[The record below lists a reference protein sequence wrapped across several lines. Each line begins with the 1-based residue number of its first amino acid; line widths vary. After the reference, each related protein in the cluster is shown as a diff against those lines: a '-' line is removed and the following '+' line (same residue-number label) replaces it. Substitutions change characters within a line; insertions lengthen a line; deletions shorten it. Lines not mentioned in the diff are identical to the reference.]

1 MERETITIEEIKS
14 NPNLDLTERIN
25 KFSKDKRWNANDLK
39 ELAIASIKQEYE
51 FWANKRDN
59 ISSRTDE
66 LLKQILN
73 GHILSKSEEFE
84 MVCTDEEKVNDYS
97 KYEKMKQRIV
107 DNNGVTLDDFNE
119 LCKTIGFDSKTAE
132 LIRTGFE
139 SRGKIIDSYEDTN
152 NVIANNHKITK
163 DFLYKL
169 CETAGFDAKT
179 IELIRT
185 EFENKGLLIDSQEE
199 KETYHR

>member
-1 MERETITIEEIKS
+1 MIKEYYKCDIIIMWCDNVERKTITIEEIEA
-14 NPNLDLTERIN
+14 NPDLDLSERIN
-25 KFSKDKRWNANDLK
+25 KFSQDKRWSNDDLR

-97 KYEKMKQRIV
+97 KYEKMKQRIA
-107 DNNGVTLDDFNE
+107 DNNGITLDDFNE
-119 LCKTIGFDSKTAE
+119 LCKTIGFD
-132 LIRTGFE
+132 
-139 SRGKIIDSYEDTN
+139 
-152 NVIANNHKITK
+152 
-163 DFLYKL
+163 
-169 CETAGFDAKT
+169 AKT
-179 IELIRT
+179 TELIRT
-185 EFENKGLLIDSQEE
+185 EFENKGLLIDSLEE
-199 KETYHR
+199 KNHGINNF